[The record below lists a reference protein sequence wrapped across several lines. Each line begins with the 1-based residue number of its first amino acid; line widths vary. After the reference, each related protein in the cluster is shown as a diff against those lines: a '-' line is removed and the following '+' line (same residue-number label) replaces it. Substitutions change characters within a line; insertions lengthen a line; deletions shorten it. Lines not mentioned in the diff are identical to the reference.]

1 MADHKEQDRQSL
13 MLHTEAIK
21 MMQAD
26 SALIE
31 RALSTL
37 DRWEGMEFKPHPSLV
52 EWRRILLEHDWST
65 ALSTSDHG
73 YQIRQSSPVGC
84 ILSNEKRL
92 DIIWECRGSTSS
104 LTKEEWKQ
112 QMAEGMSR
120 YEAAEKLRNKPT

>member
-13 MLHTEAIK
+13 MLHAEAVR

-26 SALIE
+26 PALIE
-31 RALSTL
+31 RALGIL
-37 DRWEGMEFKPHPSLV
+37 ERWQGMESKPNPSWA
-52 EWRRILLEHDWST
+52 EWRRILLERDWST

-92 DIIWECRGSTSS
+92 DIIWECRGSKSS
-104 LTKEEWKQ
+104 LTKEEWIR

-120 YEAAEKLRNKPT
+120 HEAAEKLRNKPT